1 MVKAKSKPKAKKK
14 AEKNT
19 AKKVAKISKKDEEEE
34 ESGMDLDDAF
44 ADDEDVEYGESKPRK
59 PKKKKE
65 EDLEEEIED
74 AEEDLEE
81 LEKIENG
88 GQDVE
93 PGEVTIKASKPL
105 ASVKKGD
112 KIKVDDRV
120 LEVDA
125 HYVMIDHGKTKEMA
139 IELFDPNADKDYQ
152 LRYFSDQIETS
163 LEFYELQE
171 ILYVKKKVGKV
182 EW

>member
-1 MVKAKSKPKAKKK
+1 MVKTKSKGKAKGKDNAKKK
-14 AEKNT
+14 GKKSE
-19 AKKVAKISKKDEEEE
+19 AKEE
-34 ESGMDLDDAF
+34 ESSGMNLDDAF

-59 PKKKKE
+59 QKKKKKD
-65 EDLEEEIED
+65 EDLEEDIVD
-74 AEEDLEE
+74 AEEDVAE

-88 GQDVE
+88 GEELE
-93 PGEVTIKASKPL
+93 PAEVSIKASKPSS
-105 ASVKKGD
+105 AIKKGD
-112 KIKVDDRV
+112 KIKVDDKE

-139 IELFDPNADKDYQ
+139 IELFDSNSDKDYQ

-171 ILYVKKKVGKV
+171 ILYVKRKVSKV

>member
-1 MVKAKSKPKAKKK
+1 MVKSKSKPKVKKK
-14 AEKNT
+14 PEKKIT
-19 AKKVAKISKKDEEEE
+19 KISKKDEKEE

-59 PKKKKE
+59 LKKKKKD
-65 EDLEEEIED
+65 EDLEEDIVD
-74 AEEDLEE
+74 AEEDVAE

-88 GQDVE
+88 GEELE
-93 PGEVTIKASKPL
+93 PAEGSIKASKPSS
-105 ASVKKGD
+105 AIKKGD
-112 KIKVDDRV
+112 KIKVDDKE

-139 IELFDPNADKDYQ
+139 IELFDSNSDKDYQ

-171 ILYVKKKVGKV
+171 ILYVKRKVSKV
-182 EW
+182 E